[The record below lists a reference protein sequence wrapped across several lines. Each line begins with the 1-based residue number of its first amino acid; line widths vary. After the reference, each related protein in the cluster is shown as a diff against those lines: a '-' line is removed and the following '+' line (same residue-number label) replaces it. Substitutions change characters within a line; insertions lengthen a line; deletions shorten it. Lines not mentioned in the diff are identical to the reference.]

1 MKKTDE
7 IDKWIIGGLRE
18 LLGGKSKKTP
28 EERAE
33 LRDNIKLAMGYKK
46 IAGDEGWGSGF
57 SNGEDKEAQED
68 AGLDDE

>member
-1 MKKTDE
+1 MKKNDE
-7 IDKWIIGGLRE
+7 IDRCIVTGLRE

-33 LRDNIKLAMGYKK
+33 LRDNLKLAMAYKK

-57 SNGEDKEAQED
+57 SNGEDKGERED

>member
-1 MKKTDE
+1 MKKNDE
-7 IDKWIIGGLRE
+7 IDRCIVTGLRE

-33 LRDNIKLAMGYKK
+33 LRDNLKLAMAYKK

-57 SNGEDKEAQED
+57 SNGEDKEDVDPEGIED
-68 AGLDDE
+68 